1 MPLLLRRCV
10 LLSSLLLTLAPVLP
24 AQIDEAT
31 KQLSRDIFKELIE
44 INTTDSVGNN
54 TAAAEAMAKRL
65 LDAGFP
71 QTDVA
76 VLGAHE
82 RKKNLVARLRGTGAK
97 KPVLLIGH
105 LDVVEANREDW
116 TTDPFKFVEKDG
128 FFYGRGTQDMKNG
141 DAILVTTLIR
151 MKKEGYQPERDIILA
166 LTADEEGGNFNG
178 VDWLLKNHRPLVDAE
193 FVLNH
198 DTGLRT
204 EGGKVSAFQV
214 TATEKLYADY
224 QLEVT
229 NPGGHS
235 SLPVPEN
242 AINRLARGLERIA
255 RHHFPFELNAVT
267 REGYR
272 ALSTVETGQKA
283 RDLKAILTSPP
294 DQAAIARLSKD
305 PAENSTMRT
314 TCIATMLSAGHARN
328 ALPQRAQANVNCR
341 ILPGHTSEEVRQNLV
356 AVLAD
361 PKIVVRWLDPDF
373 KPQER
378 GSDRLAY
385 PPPKLLPEVFEPL
398 KQVAGRM
405 WPGVPIV
412 PSMSP
417 GATDAV
423 YTNAAGLPTY
433 AISGTTVERD
443 DVRAHGRDERLGV
456 QSFYRGVDFFYKFL
470 KAVTSPREQQAARTI
485 P

>member
-1 MPLLLRRCV
+1 MPKMLGLAFLCFLLPCF
-10 LLSSLLLTLAPVLP
+10 AN
-24 AQIDEAT
+24 AQIDERT
-31 KQLSRDIFKELIE
+31 KQLSRDIFRELIE
-44 INTTDSVGNN
+44 INTTDSVGSN
-54 TAAAEAMAKRL
+54 TAASEAMAKRL

-71 QTDVA
+71 KSDVA

-105 LDVVEANREDW
+105 LDVVEAKPEDW
-116 TTDPFKFVEKDG
+116 TTDPFRFVEKDG

-151 MKKEGYQPERDIILA
+151 MKKEGYQPDRDIILA

-198 DTGLRT
+198 DTGQGT
-204 EGGKVSAFQV
+204 EKGKLLTFGV

-242 AINRLARGLERIA
+242 AIYRLTRGLERIA
-255 RHHFPFELNAVT
+255 RHQFPFELNSVT

-272 ALSTVETGQKA
+272 IMATVETGQKA
-283 RDLKAILTSPP
+283 ADIKAILKTPP

-305 PAENSTMRT
+305 PLENSTMRT
-314 TCIATMLSAGHARN
+314 TCVATMATAGHARN

-341 ILPGHTSEEVRQNLV
+341 ILPGHTSEEVRQVLV
-356 AVLAD
+356 KVLAD
-361 PKIVVRWLDPDF
+361 PLIKVRWLDPNF
-373 KPQER
+373 QPQKR

-385 PPPKLLPEVFEPL
+385 PAPKLLPEVFGPL
-398 KQVAGRM
+398 KEVVGTM
-405 WPGVPIV
+405 WPGIPIE
-412 PSMSP
+412 PGMSA

-433 AISGTTVERD
+433 AISGTSVERTD
-443 DVRAHGRDERLGV
+443 IRAHGRDERLGV
-456 QSFYRGVDFFYKFL
+456 ESFYQGVDFFYKFL
-470 KAVTSPREQQAARTI
+470 KAVTNPRQQQAARSA